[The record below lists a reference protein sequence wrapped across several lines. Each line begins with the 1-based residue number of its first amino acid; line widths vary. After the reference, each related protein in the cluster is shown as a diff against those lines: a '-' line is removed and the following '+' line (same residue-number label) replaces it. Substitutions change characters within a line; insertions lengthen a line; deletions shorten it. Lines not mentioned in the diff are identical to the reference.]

1 MAYKRR
7 RIIKRRP
14 RRFRKSGPRKFI
26 RRGLRP
32 TNFIRYLRR
41 ITGTRYTVP
50 TTSNG
55 LSVNKA
61 FRLNEVDD
69 YQELVNQFDMFR
81 IRKIIVYMR
90 MVSNPDG
97 QLMPNTTV
105 ANQMPLYPDYYV
117 TVDHTDASGLN
128 TLAAMNAFSKV
139 KRGILRPNSYVKYSL
154 YPTSAGLPY
163 TAPGDAVGYSI
174 TRNSQWLECGTAY
187 QTPYYGL
194 RALIDYGQLLGGA
207 NVSQAQY
214 FEFSYTFVLEFKN
227 VR

>member
-1 MAYKRR
+1 MAYKRKR
-7 RIIKRRP
+7 RMIKRRP
-14 RRFRKSGPRKFI
+14 RRFRPRRRFI
-26 RRGLRP
+26 RRGPGRP
-32 TNFIRYLRR
+32 TNFVRYLRR

-55 LSVNKA
+55 LSINKA
-61 FRLNEVDD
+61 FRLQEVDD
-69 YQELVNQFDMFR
+69 YQELVNQFDMYR
-81 IRKIIVYMR
+81 LRKVIVYVR

-97 QLMPNTTV
+97 GLMPNTTV
-105 ANQMPLYPDYYV
+105 ANQMTIYPDFYI

-128 TLAAMNAFSKV
+128 TIASMNTFSKV
-139 KRGILRPNSYVKYSL
+139 KRCMLRPNSYVKYSL

-163 TAPGDAVGYSI
+163 TAPGDAQGYSI

-187 QTPYYGL
+187 QTPYYGI
-194 RALIDYGQLLGGA
+194 RSLIDYGQILGGS